1 MSTRSVSGSDAALL
15 ILGSVLLVAVVAC
28 IIAFP
33 VMLLWNWLM
42 PFLFGLVQI
51 NFWEA
56 LGLSMLCSLLFK
68 SASSSSK

>member
-1 MSTRSVSGSDAALL
+1 MKRSN
-15 ILGSVLLVAVVAC
+15 SVGDFFGIFFLTVIFIAVIAV

-56 LGLSMLCSLLFK
+56 LGISMLASLLFK
-68 SASSSSK
+68 SSSSSSK